1 MASEIRIHSAGYP
14 EIVGELAGD
23 DIEPTFRFTAGL
35 RKQLAPAERRLLTLY
50 PTWGARESGPRA
62 IPRPALDRSAARC

>member
-35 RKQLAPAERRLLTLY
+35 RKQLAPA
-50 PTWGARESGPRA
+50 GGS
-62 IPRPALDRSAARC
+62 RPCTEFAWLG